1 MLSPL
6 DTGGTGKPSS
16 SDVMAYR
23 QLTAL
28 AVCQIVV
35 PVVLII
41 YEVIKKA
48 TSVRLFPLI
57 ADALLRRVV

>member
-1 MLSPL
+1 
-6 DTGGTGKPSS
+6 
-16 SDVMAYR
+16 MAYR

-48 TSVRLFPLI
+48 TSVRPFPLI